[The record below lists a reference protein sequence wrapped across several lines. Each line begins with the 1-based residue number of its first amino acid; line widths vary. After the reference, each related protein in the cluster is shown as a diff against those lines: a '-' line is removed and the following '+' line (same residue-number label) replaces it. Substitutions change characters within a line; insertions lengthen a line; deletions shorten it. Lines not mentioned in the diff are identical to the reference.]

1 MPLSK
6 EAIREFKEI
15 YKEEFKEEISDKE
28 ALEKATNLLTL
39 FNAIYRPIPKK
50 DEKDFKRICREQD
63 EYLEKMKKLAVERLA
78 EILVK
83 QIEAKKK
90 TCMRIKEK
98 K

>member
-6 EAIREFKEI
+6 EAVREFKEI
-15 YKEEFKEEISDKE
+15 YKKEFGEEISDQE
-28 ALEKATNLLTL
+28 ALEKATNLLML
-39 FNAIYRPIPKK
+39 FNVIYRPIPKK

-63 EYLEKMKKLAVERLA
+63 EYLEKMKKLAVERFA

-90 TCMRIKEK
+90 TFVRTEK
-98 K
+98 KK

>member
-1 MPLSK
+1 MSFSK

-15 YKEEFKEEISDKE
+15 YKKKFGKEISDQE

-78 EILVK
+78 EIFLK

-90 TCMRIKEK
+90 RRK

>member
-15 YKEEFKEEISDKE
+15 YKKEFGKKLSDQE
-28 ALEKATNLLTL
+28 ALEKAINLLTL
-39 FNAIYRPIPKK
+39 FRAIYRPIPKEH
-50 DEKDFKRICREQD
+50 EKEFKKICREQD
-63 EYLEKMKKLAVERLA
+63 EYSEKMKKLAVEKLT

-90 TCMRIKEK
+90 VYWRQYK
-98 K
+98 KK